1 MQSTHDHHYY
11 SDWKRCRAL
20 YELAVSQPSLD
31 MPELLW
37 KGYIDFEIEE
47 GEGDK
52 ARALYERLLE
62 RTGHVKVWIS
72 FAQFEGTEIGKGVKE
87 TRTIFQR
94 SYDRLKEEG
103 LKEERVLL
111 LDAWRVFEKTKGDS
125 SGVSNVEAK
134 MPKRIKKK
142 RMQIDED
149 TGTELGWEEYFD
161 YHFPDDEG
169 AASNNLKIL
178 EMAAKWKQA
187 QIAESDSDSDSDSD

>member
-1 MQSTHDHHYY
+1 
-11 SDWKRCRAL
+11 
-20 YELAVSQPSLD
+20 

-37 KGYIDFEIEE
+37 KAYIDFEIEE
-47 GEGDK
+47 GEGAN

-72 FAQFEGTEIGKGVKE
+72 YAQFEGTGIGKGLDE
-87 TRTIFQR
+87 SRRIFQKA
-94 SYDRLKEEG
+94 YDRLKEER

-125 SGVSNVEAK
+125 SGVAVVEAK
-134 MPKRIKKK
+134 MPRRIKKK
-142 RMQIDED
+142 RMRIDEE
-149 TGTELGWEEYFD
+149 TKQELGWEEYFD

-178 EMAAKWKQA
+178 EMAAKWKQQQA
-187 QIAESDSDSDSDSD
+187 QQVESDEDSDLDSN